1 MRQTQG
7 PTSAPVSVSPSMGC
21 LKKTLSFLL
30 IFVSIC
36 ARETLLQ
43 EADPTRQRK
52 PFFERLRRLEEQFQ
66 RFQQVTLIH
75 LQDIANNYNVHYN
88 VAARFQ
94 SLVEESQA
102 VALALN
108 QSQAAIQEDVAH
120 LKTWFRK
127 SQRRSQKVDDKLQAL
142 NLSLSTKSRQWVEEE
157 KEEKAQR
164 EATASLALSIRALQD
179 ALASLTQQVH
189 SQDARLAALEGQM
202 QRASPGPEA
211 LGLTTAPTL
220 TQLAQRGPGSS
231 QLWRN
236 SQTSRL
242 SLQHRSSPQDF
253 TDHVQKT
260 QKFPAP
266 SSHQAALPRTH
277 QGLERICSSGPV
289 LTFPNAS
296 TENVIFLSPGFLMP
310 LRALSFCS
318 WVRTASS
325 HLGTLLSYAT
335 NDNDNKLVLHGR
347 DSLVPGSIHFVI
359 GDPVFR
365 ELSLQPLLD
374 GQWHH
379 ICIIWTSMEGKYW
392 LHIDRRIVATG
403 SHFREGYEIPPGG
416 SLVLGQEQDT
426 VGGEFDSSEAFV
438 GSISGLAIWDRALVP
453 REVANL
459 ATGQEFP
466 AGAILTLTNATSVGG
481 FVQRAKCTCLEQC
494 P

>member
-1 MRQTQG
+1 
-7 PTSAPVSVSPSMGC
+7 MGY

-30 IFVSIC
+30 IFVAIY
-36 ARETLLQ
+36 ARGTLLQ
-43 EADPTRQRK
+43 EADPVRQRK

-66 RFQQVTLIH
+66 RFQQVTLTH
-75 LQDIANNYNVHYN
+75 LQDIANNYNVYYN
-88 VAARFQ
+88 VDARFQ

-102 VALALN
+102 IALAVN

-120 LKTWFRK
+120 LKSWFRK
-127 SQRRSQKVDDKLQAL
+127 NQRRSKKVDAQLQAL
-142 NLSLSTKSRQWVEEE
+142 NLSLSTNSRQWVEEE
-157 KEEKAQR
+157 REQKAQR
-164 EATASLALSIRALQD
+164 EATANLALGFRALQD

-189 SQDARLAALEGQM
+189 SQEARLAALEGQM
-202 QRASPGPEA
+202 QRASPAAAA
-211 LGLTTAPTL
+211 LGLTTVPTP
-220 TQLAQRGPGSS
+220 TQLAQRGPGSL

-236 SQTSRL
+236 SQTSRT
-242 SLQHRSSPQDF
+242 SLQHGSSPQDF
-253 TDHVQKT
+253 TVHVQKT
-260 QKFPAP
+260 QKFQAP
-266 SSHQAALPRTH
+266 SSHQAAPPRTH
-277 QGLERICSSGPV
+277 QRPGNICSTGPV
-289 LTFPNAS
+289 LIFPNAS

-318 WVRTASS
+318 WVRIASG

-335 NDNDNKLVLHGR
+335 RDNDNKLVLHGR

-365 ELSLQPLLD
+365 ELSLHPLLD

-403 SHFREGYEIPPGG
+403 SRFREGYEIPPGG

-426 VGGEFDSSEAFV
+426 MGGQFDSSEAFV

-459 ATGQEFP
+459 ATGKELP
-466 AGAILTLTNATSVGG
+466 TGAILTLTNATSVGG
-481 FVQRAKCTCLEQC
+481 FVQWANCTCLEQC
-494 P
+494 PHTAASQ